1 MFHQIKKGILLL
13 VIGFCFISCG
23 KDDLVEEIGTVL
35 PNLAK
40 QATVYSGYKRA
51 KLSFIIDDASIK
63 SCEIFWNNKAQSKKI
78 ELDNKIGATITAMIE
93 GLSEGDHTFEIY
105 TYGEG
110 NLSSAL
116 LLKTRV
122 YGDAYVGSLKSRA
135 ISDVDFM
142 FERDPSITW
151 GNATTSEY
159 ATNLTYTDR
168 HDVTRDIMVERT
180 TNKTVLPDYKENTAI
195 TYRTTYVP
203 QANMLDTFY
212 TSLRTVKTADYFSN
226 VVSGIVKRSGMVDSV
241 LTHSFTRVSN
251 GITYSSLRYLNKKRE
266 PLSIYAL
273 EADLSNPL
281 VTLKAVMP
289 NNRTSFA
296 LQTVKD
302 LAIEFQKPGETIYA
316 VTNADFFDWTPIA
329 GVPWG
334 PIFVNGAVIKD
345 VAKNPGI
352 SYFAIKQDG
361 KPAMGTF
368 SDLPAASYPEYRD
381 LVGGGVR
388 LIINGNVRIS
398 NDTERHPRT
407 IVGYTIDNM
416 VYLIVVDGRQT
427 NHSVGMTYD
436 ELSAVMKSL
445 DVREAINLDGG
456 GSTTMV
462 LRKQNTFDI
471 MNNYSDPS
479 PRAVANGLAIVQKN
493 P

>member
-1 MFHQIKKGILLL
+1 MLHHIKNRILIFILAFCL
-13 VIGFCFISCG
+13 VSCS
-23 KDDLVEEIGTVL
+23 KDDLMGEMGTAL

-40 QATVYSGYKRA
+40 QATVYSGYKRV

-78 ELDNKIGATITAMIE
+78 ELNNKIGATITAMIE

-122 YGDAYVGSLKSRA
+122 YGDTYVNSLKSRT

-142 FERDPSITW
+142 FERNPSITW

-159 ATNLTYTDR
+159 ASNLTYTDR
-168 HDVTRDIMVERT
+168 QDVTRDITVERT
-180 TNKTVLPDYKENTAI
+180 NNKTVLLDYKENTAI

-212 TSLRTVKTADYFSN
+212 TALRTVQTADYFSN
-226 VVSGIVKRSGMVDSV
+226 VVSGIVKKSGMVDSI
-241 LTHSFTRVSN
+241 LTHSFTRVST
-251 GITYSSLRYLNKKRE
+251 GISYSSLRFLNKSRQ
-266 PLSIYAL
+266 PLSIYAM

-281 VTLKAVMP
+281 VTMKAVMP
-289 NNRTSFA
+289 NNRTSFN

-302 LAIEFQKPGETIYA
+302 LAIEFQNPGQTTYA
-316 VTNADFFDWTPIA
+316 VTNADFFDWTPVA

-334 PIFVNGAVIKD
+334 PIFVNGVVIKD
-345 VAKNPGI
+345 AAKNPGI

-361 KPAMGTF
+361 KPAIGTF

-388 LIINGNVRIS
+388 LIINGNVRIY
-398 NDTERHPRT
+398 NDTEKHPRT
-407 IVGYTIDNM
+407 IVGYTSDHM

-471 MNNYSDPS
+471 MNKHSDPT
-479 PRAVANGLAIVQKN
+479 PRAVANGLAIVLKN